1 MIRFGCY
8 ARMAGIAFIAQIAD
22 IDFQYNKALSAHQL
36 F

>member
-1 MIRFGCY
+1 MIRFRCY
-8 ARMAGIAFIAQIAD
+8 ARMAAIAFIVQIAD